1 MTTIPHKTSLLRK
14 NIGELLS
21 EIRVPA
27 KSENEWRKLEN
38 DLFLRLDTPESSRT
52 RFRFTFAIPRPAV
65 AWACAA
71 AVALV
76 VTGASVGLSVLR
88 TGLAPTAGLVSV
100 KGSILV
106 TWGGKGAP
114 QTIKA
119 LDNTLA
125 SMRASAGTVFETPGN
140 GSAIIRLDKGS
151 VLELL
156 PGSRLFLKASN
167 ASEQVCLLSTGSVLV
182 KVHKRAHGQKFEIR
196 TPCASCSVIGTIFQV
211 DAQAAL
217 ATTLSV
223 YHGKVK
229 LTPLHGVKGGE
240 AFVETGHRLCVGV
253 NAEPAA
259 SLLASDETAI
269 HDISRLG
276 MLVDDGDN
284 DRGLFDIVSVPSG
297 AKILINGA
305 MAGKAPLIVK
315 EARGKYSL
323 VVCADGCQ
331 PWDTAITIGVNRVC
345 EVRASL
351 SPLAGAKKPIVRA
364 PRHPAWVKPFAGSR
378 GNCESEL
385 QIMPDY
391 VEALVDM
398 SSGEYQAALVIFD
411 SLSNSGLVDI
421 KARMCLM
428 DKINA
433 SYSKLGDFAKAS
445 EALEDRYQK
454 AQTPQDKGQLLW
466 EMATMRANCLG
477 DYQGAEM
484 ALVEFLILQP
494 NAIWAHSAY
503 GKLAEIQYYL
513 NKYDIAAETYKRHIT
528 TFPDDPDIDKS
539 MFNLACILG
548 RDLNECEKAA
558 RWYSRLI
565 DSFHASK
572 YRAAAFFR
580 RGECELHM
588 DKTAEAQRDFDA
600 YLKMAPDGALR
611 EVCLSNIKRIK
622 SLQ

>member
-1 MTTIPHKTSLLRK
+1 MTTSPHKAPLLRK
-14 NIGELLS
+14 NIGELLR

-27 KSENEWRKLEN
+27 KSDNEWRKLEN
-38 DLFLRLDTPESSRT
+38 DMFLRLDPPESSRT
-52 RFRFTFAIPRPAV
+52 RLRFTFAIPQPAI

-71 AVALV
+71 ALALL
-76 VTGASVGLSVLR
+76 VTGAGLSVLR
-88 TGLAPTAGLVSV
+88 SGLASTAGLVSV
-100 KGSILV
+100 KGNILV

-114 QTIKA
+114 QTVGA
-119 LDNTLA
+119 LDNTQA

-167 ASEQVCLLSTGSVLV
+167 ASKQVCLLSTGSVIV
-182 KVHKRAHGQKFEIR
+182 KVNKRTHGQKFEIR

-211 DAQAAL
+211 DAQASL
-217 ATTLSV
+217 TTTLSV

-229 LTPLHGVKGGE
+229 LTPLHGVKGVE

-253 NAEPAA
+253 NAKPVAG
-259 SLLASDETAI
+259 LLASDESAI
-269 HDISRLG
+269 HDISLLG
-276 MLVDDGDN
+276 MLVDAPEN
-284 DRGLFDIVSVPSG
+284 ANGLFDIVSMPSG

-305 MAGKAPLIVK
+305 MAGKAPLIVR
-315 EARGKYSL
+315 EARGRYSL
-323 VVCADGCQ
+323 VVCADGCH
-331 PWDTAITIGVNRVC
+331 PWDTTVTIGDNRVC
-345 EVRASL
+345 EVRAFL
-351 SPLAGAKKPIVRA
+351 SPLAGAAKPLVQASR
-364 PRHPAWVKPFAGSR
+364 RPAWVKPFLVGR
-378 GNCESEL
+378 ENCESEL
-385 QIMPDY
+385 QLMPDY
-391 VEALVDM
+391 VEALVDI
-398 SSGEYQAALVIFD
+398 SSGEYQAALAIFD

-433 SYSKLGDFAKAS
+433 SYSKLGDFEKAS

-513 NKYDIAAETYKRHIT
+513 NKYDVAAETYKRHIA

-539 MFNLACILG
+539 LFNLACILG

-565 DSFHASK
+565 DSFHTSK

-588 DKTAEAQRDFDA
+588 GKTAEAQRDFSA
-600 YLKMAPDGALR
+600 YLKMAPDGAWR
-611 EVCLSNIKRIK
+611 EACSDNIRQIK